1 MLLPLY
7 TCLCVCARVW
17 VSVSLSCRPAR
28 RCFSDLTYMR
38 AQNDAHLQ
46 ASSIQS
52 IGSTLESVTIGHTPS
67 KMGLS
72 ADAVFLKGK
81 RKDFYCE
88 VAIKQELKRKDLDD
102 RSAGMLLGDYHN
114 MRKRCL
120 GIVDEETDDVMEQ
133 LAMVKKVRC
142 FQLAPS
148 S

>member
-1 MLLPLY
+1 
-7 TCLCVCARVW
+7 
-17 VSVSLSCRPAR
+17 
-28 RCFSDLTYMR
+28 MR

>member
-1 MLLPLY
+1 M
-7 TCLCVCARVW
+7 
-17 VSVSLSCRPAR
+17 
-28 RCFSDLTYMR
+28 
-38 AQNDAHLQ
+38 Q

-52 IGSTLESVTIGHTPS
+52 IGSTLESITIGHTPS

-88 VAIKQELKRKDLDD
+88 VAIKKELNRKNLDD

-120 GIVDEETDDVMEQ
+120 RPVDEEVDDVTEQ
-133 LAMVKKVRC
+133 LSMIKKVVSSD
-142 FQLAPS
+142 APLS
-148 S
+148 GL